1 MPTDAMKQAQDTGFS
16 LLELMVAV
24 LISSIAAMAVVPALQ
39 LRFRQA
45 AVDSYTQKVEAGL
58 TQLKANMI
66 GRQDT
71 CIIRFPNGA
80 GSGAE
85 LSPADLD
92 QLVIQEEAANGEE
105 ADCPKPSNMGG
116 RTMATTKLRLLSI
129 KNTQSDFDN
138 QDLKI
143 RISPDVIAINTIGGV
158 ASLAQGSE
166 PLIIRV
172 RSDTLHQRGR
182 GQERC
187 VVMHPSTGEIT
198 NGSWESSTFSNGHCT
213 RSS

>member
-1 MPTDAMKQAQDTGFS
+1 MKNSSAAGFS

-39 LRFRQA
+39 TRFRQA
-45 AVDSYTQKVEAGL
+45 TVDSYAQKLEAGL

-85 LSPADLD
+85 FSPADLD

-172 RSDTLHQRGR
+172 RSDTLHQQNK

-187 VVMHPSTGEIT
+187 VVMHPSTGEISS
-198 NGSWESSTFSNGHCT
+198 GSWNQNSSGT
-213 RSS
+213 RACSRSF

>member
-1 MPTDAMKQAQDTGFS
+1 MPADAMKHTHTAGFS

-39 LRFRQA
+39 TRFRQA
-45 AVDSYTQKVEAGL
+45 AVDSYTQKVQAGL

-66 GRQDT
+66 GRQDS
-71 CIIRFPNGA
+71 CIIRFPTGA
-80 GSGAE
+80 GSEA
-85 LSPADLD
+85 LFSPTDLD
-92 QLVIQEEAANGEE
+92 QLAIQEEASNGEE

-116 RTMATTKLRLLSI
+116 RTMAATKLRILSI

-143 RISPDVIAINTIGGV
+143 LISPDVIAINTIGGV

-198 NGSWESSTFSNGHCT
+198 HGSWDGSTFGNGHCT

>member
-80 GSGAE
+80 GGEAE
-85 LSPADLD
+85 FTPTDLD
-92 QLVIQEEAANGEE
+92 QLRIQEEAMNGEE

-129 KNTQSDFDN
+129 RNTQNDFDN
-138 QDLKI
+138 NDLKI
-143 RISPDVIAINTIGGV
+143 LISPEAIAINTIGGV

-172 RSDTLHQRGR
+172 RSETLHQRSQ

-187 VVMHPSTGEIT
+187 VVMQPSTGEIT
-198 NGSWESSTFSNGHCT
+198 SGSWNGSTFGNGHCSH
-213 RSS
+213 SS

>member
-24 LISSIAAMAVVPALQ
+24 LISSIAAMAIVPALQ

-80 GSGAE
+80 GGEAE
-85 LSPADLD
+85 FTPTDLD
-92 QLVIQEEAANGEE
+92 QLRIQEEAMNGEE
-105 ADCPKPSNMGG
+105 AVPKPSNMGG
-116 RTMATTKLRLLSI
+116 RTKPPQNRPQASEMPRV
-129 KNTQSDFDN
+129 FDN
-138 QDLKI
+138 NDLKI
-143 RISPDVIAINTIGGV
+143 
-158 ASLAQGSE
+158 
-166 PLIIRV
+166 
-172 RSDTLHQRGR
+172 
-182 GQERC
+182 
-187 VVMHPSTGEIT
+187 
-198 NGSWESSTFSNGHCT
+198 
-213 RSS
+213 